1 MVFLSERKCMS
12 YYYVNV
18 EILIESD
25 SEDNARDSIES
36 YIDNL
41 VSNKKNNDLQDYTIL
56 TSELLETLD

>member
-1 MVFLSERKCMS
+1 MP

-25 SEDNARDSIES
+25 NEDDARDNIEN

-41 VSNKKNNDLQDYTIL
+41 VSNNDDLQDYSIL
-56 TSELLETLD
+56 SCEQSD

>member
-1 MVFLSERKCMS
+1 MS

-25 SEDNARDSIES
+25 NEVNARSDIES

-41 VSNKKNNDLQDYTIL
+41 VSNVKNKDLQDYAIL
-56 TSELLETLD
+56 ECNELVKA

>member
-1 MVFLSERKCMS
+1 MS